1 MTTQIIYE
9 VERDPISGWT
19 LIVRVDDPMTCDRFT
34 YTSFENAMAALLR
47 RVESDAWALRIKVEA

>member
-19 LIVRVDDPMTCDRFT
+19 LIARVDDPMTCDRFT
-34 YTSFENAMAALLR
+34 YTSFENAMAALAR
-47 RVESDAWALRIKVEA
+47 RVESDAWSLRAMVEA